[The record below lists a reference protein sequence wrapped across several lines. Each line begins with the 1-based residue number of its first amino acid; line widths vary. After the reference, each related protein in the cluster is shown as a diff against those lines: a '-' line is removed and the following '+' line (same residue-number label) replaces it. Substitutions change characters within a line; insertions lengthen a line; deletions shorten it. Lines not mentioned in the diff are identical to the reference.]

1 MKVVAFLSLILT
13 ASAACAGERFVW
25 ASAQDGD
32 FDDATKWLVA
42 DAPAERAPGAARD
55 DVDLQ
60 VSKEAR

>member
-42 DAPAERAPGAARD
+42 DAPAERAPGEGDAG
-55 DVDLQ
+55 
-60 VSKEAR
+60 